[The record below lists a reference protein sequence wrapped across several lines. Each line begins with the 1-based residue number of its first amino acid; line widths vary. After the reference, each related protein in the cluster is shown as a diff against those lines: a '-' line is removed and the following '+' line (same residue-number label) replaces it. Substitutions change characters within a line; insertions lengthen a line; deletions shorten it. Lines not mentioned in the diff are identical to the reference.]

1 MRTGTQEDNMR
12 RFTSFMTGVF
22 WGALVGSVAV
32 LLLTPESGDELRN
45 RIVQRTQTFR
55 DEVQQAYAAR
65 VAQLEAELEQLRSQ
79 VKK

>member
-1 MRTGTQEDNMR
+1 MIRSKQEDNMR
-12 RFTSFMTGVF
+12 RFTSFMTGIF
-22 WGALVGSVAV
+22 WGAIVGSVAV
-32 LLLTPESGDELRN
+32 LLLTPESGEELRSK
-45 RIVQRTQTFR
+45 ITQRTDAFR

>member
-1 MRTGTQEDNMR
+1 MR

>member
-1 MRTGTQEDNMR
+1 MRTGKQEDNMR

-22 WGALVGSVAV
+22 WGALVGSVTV

-45 RIVQRTQTFR
+45 KINTRTQTFR

>member
-1 MRTGTQEDNMR
+1 MR
-12 RFTSFMTGVF
+12 RFSSFMTGVF
-22 WGALVGSVAV
+22 WGALVGSVTV
-32 LLLTPESGDELRN
+32 LLLAPESGDELRSKIN
-45 RIVQRTQTFR
+45 RRTQTFR

>member
-1 MRTGTQEDNMR
+1 MR

-22 WGALVGSVAV
+22 WGAIVGSVTV
-32 LLLTPESGDELRN
+32 LLLTPESGDELR
-45 RIVQRTQTFR
+45 RKLTQRTETFR

>member
-1 MRTGTQEDNMR
+1 MK

-32 LLLTPESGDELRN
+32 LLLTPESGDQLRSK
-45 RIVQRTQTFR
+45 ITERTQTFR

-65 VAQLEAELEQLRSQ
+65 VAQLEAELEELRSQ